1 MIKSRKNQVLREDFE
16 KYRIH
21 LPFSVILKGKVNK
34 YIYSELEKRHP
45 CFTNDCY
52 FNSKF
57 KFDGKGIDSDVL
69 VMNKL
74 KLSEYLG
81 NNFLKLKLMSF
92 EGLKEKR
99 LLSVDLDKKK
109 ILCLFFGFLLFF
121 LLVIYLLFGNLKG
134 TNKEKKIEKSAGLL
148 VLDDSESYE
157 IIENLRE
164 RKKSV
169 NNFFNEMI
177 KAGAKIEVLKWKSD
191 SFKEYAWISAYGV
204 HPQSLKNVDF
214 GENVKDFNSV
224 EYKNNKPYFSLKIED
239 FIENKQVKSE
249 KNPGERSHSA
259 EELKEIQSV
268 IRNTLNSYNLQLLS
282 EKMQP
287 YSISF
292 TCKEYK
298 EIDKTN
304 FLMAINELSEKWNI
318 KISELVLESAVE
330 ESSGNSFFGQITFDF
345 NENFNSG
352 INLNPLAIRP
362 SLILYKNKVAAQRPV
377 NNQNN
382 FVQNKSKNNKE
393 KILGQITHADGSVII
408 YYKNSEGKV
417 LWEKKKAY

>member
-1 MIKSRKNQVLREDFE
+1 MKL
-16 KYRIH
+16 
-21 LPFSVILKGKVNK
+21 
-34 YIYSELEKRHP
+34 
-45 CFTNDCY
+45 
-52 FNSKF
+52 SKF
-57 KFDGKGIDSDVL
+57 KFKLAENQIALYPSEHRDESRLMVVHKKTGEIEHKIFKEIIDYFDENDVL
-69 VMNKL
+69 VFNDTQV
-74 KLSEYLG
+74 
-81 NNFLKLKLMSF
+81 FPA
-92 EGLKEKR
+92 R
-99 LLSVDLDKKK
+99 LY
-109 ILCLFFGFLLFF
+109 G
-121 LLVIYLLFGNLKG
+121 
-134 TNKEKKIEKSAGLL
+134 NKEKT
-148 VLDDSESYE
+148 
-157 IIENLRE
+157 
-164 RKKSV
+164 
-169 NNFFNEMI
+169 
-177 KAGAKIEVLKWKSD
+177 GAKIEVLKWKSD

-204 HPQSLKNVDF
+204 HPQTLENVDF

-239 FIENKQVKSE
+239 FIENKQIKSE

-268 IRNTLNSYNLQLLS
+268 IRNTLNLYNLQLLS

-352 INLNPLAIRP
+352 INLNSLAIRP

-382 FVQNKSKNNKE
+382 FVQKKSKNNKE